1 MTITASAVPP
11 KYSGHVGSDVEKN
24 QMPLAFTVADNAR
37 ICRTPTDAEITVM
50 RPSNKDRS
58 CIGFLQ
64 TVFQDLRF
72 SYKLLTSNPKFTL
85 VAILTLGLGIAVNT
99 TVFSW
104 IDTVL
109 LHPYPGVSDM
119 DRLAL
124 IETVTLS
131 GEHLVATS
139 YVDVRDYRENLKLV
153 SDLAIG
159 RFTPL
164 TLGLEGNADRA
175 WAELVSANYFDVLG
189 VKPILGRS
197 FLPEEGAD
205 KPGAFP
211 VAVISYRM
219 WQNRFHG
226 DRNVLDKEIRL
237 NRHQLTIIGVA
248 PPDFRGSTVG
258 LVYDVWMP
266 ITMAGEM
273 GTGEGTLNYRG
284 CRDLTS
290 TIVRLKPGITLDQ
303 AQAEVSAL
311 TKRLAA
317 EYPDTNRGVDAI
329 VVPVWAGHL
338 GAQGIL
344 LRPLQILMATCVL
357 LLIIVCANVS
367 NLLLSRAVSRQKEF
381 GLRFAF
387 GAGRGRLIRQLLTET
402 FLLAAAGAALGVFLM
417 LWMGRWLNRL
427 LPRVDFPFNLQGG
440 FNFATLG
447 FTLLVMVVVTIAAGL
462 MPTLLSIRGNLS
474 QALNEG
480 GRSGIGG
487 ARTHRLRGL
496 LVGIEVALAMVALIS
511 AGLFL
516 RSFGNASRIEPGFN
530 TRNVSVSQFY
540 LSNAGYT
547 ADEQRS
553 FCRRLR
559 ERLELIPGVVGVTY
573 SDFVPLTSPGTSP
586 EDELVVD
593 GYVPTP
599 NEQML
604 IHRATV
610 PPGYF
615 DFMGIRMLEGRDF
628 TERDDPSAP
637 EVMIVNGK
645 FARHFFGDAP
655 AVGRTVHIYGNPVTI
670 VAEVKDSKYDTPM
683 QAPEPYFYLP
693 FQQWFA
699 PGLNFSVLIRTIAD
713 PMGVIPQ
720 LRREALALNQDAFFH
735 SVRLEDAVLF
745 SLYPQRV
752 AAILL
757 SATATLC
764 LLLAAIGLYS
774 VMSYAISQ
782 RTQEFGVRIA
792 LGASRFRV
800 VQLVTRESVLLTL
813 PGLFLGIA
821 AALVALRL
829 FRSMLVGVTPTD
841 PLTFA
846 GAALFLLCV
855 ATLASYF
862 PARRALRID
871 PIIALRCQ

>member
-1 MTITASAVPP
+1 MPAS
-11 KYSGHVGSDVEKN
+11 
-24 QMPLAFTVADNAR
+24 T
-37 ICRTPTDAEITVM
+37 
-50 RPSNKDRS
+50 KDRS
-58 CIGFLQ
+58 LSRFLQ
-64 TVFQDLRF
+64 SILQDFRF
-72 SYKLLTSNPKFTL
+72 SSKLLAAKPKFTL
-85 VAILTLGLGIAVNT
+85 VAVLTLGLGIAVNA

-109 LHPYPGVSDM
+109 LHPYPGVSDTPG
-119 DRLAL
+119 LAL

-131 GEHLVATS
+131 GEHLVTTS
-139 YVDVRDYRENLKLV
+139 YMDVRDYRENLKLV
-153 SDLAIG
+153 SDIAIG

-175 WAELVSANYFDVLG
+175 WAELVSANYFDVLR

-226 DRNVLDKEIRL
+226 DRSVVGKEIRL
-237 NRHQLTIIGVA
+237 NRHQLTIVGVA
-248 PPDFRGSTVG
+248 PPEFRGSSVG

-266 ITMAGEM
+266 ITMAHEM
-273 GTGEGTLNYRG
+273 GTGPTLDYRG

-290 TIVRLKPGITLDQ
+290 TIVRLKAGVTLDQ

-311 TKRLAA
+311 AKRLAA
-317 EYPDTNRGVDAI
+317 QYPNTNRGVDAI

-344 LRPLQILMATCVL
+344 LRPLEILMAACVL
-357 LLIIVCANVS
+357 LLLIVCANVS

-381 GLRFAF
+381 GLRLAF
-387 GAGRGRLIRQLLTET
+387 GAGRSRLIRQLLTET
-402 FLLAAAGAALGVFLM
+402 LLLAIAGAAFGVLLM
-417 LWMGRWLNRL
+417 VWMGKSLNQL
-427 LPRVDFPFNLQGG
+427 LPRVDFPFDLEGG
-440 FNFATLG
+440 FSVATLG
-447 FTLLVMVVVTIAAGL
+447 FTLLVVLVVTVAAGL
-462 MPTLLSIRGNLS
+462 IPALLSIRGNWS

-480 GRSGIGG
+480 GRGGIGG
-487 ARTHRLRGL
+487 SRTHRLRGL

-540 LSNAGYT
+540 LSNAGYS

-559 ERLELIPGVVGVTY
+559 ERLEMIPGVMGVTY

-586 EDELVVD
+586 EDRLVVD

-615 DFMGIRMLEGRDF
+615 DFMRIRMLEGRDF
-628 TERDDPSAP
+628 TERDEGAAA
-637 EVMIVNGK
+637 EVMIVNET

-655 AVGRTVHIYGNPVTI
+655 AVGRTVHIYGNPITI
-670 VAEVKDSKYDTPM
+670 VAEVKDSKYNTPM
-683 QAPEPYFYLP
+683 QAPEPYFYVP

-699 PGLNFSVLIRTIAD
+699 PGLNFSVLIKTAGD
-713 PMGVIPQ
+713 PMNVIPQ
-720 LRREALALNQDAFFH
+720 LRLEALALNQDAFFH
-735 SVRLEDAVLF
+735 SVRLEDAVVF

-752 AAILL
+752 AAILV
-757 SATATLC
+757 SATASLC
-764 LLLAAIGLYS
+764 LVLAAIGLYS

-792 LGASRFRV
+792 LGASRFKV

-813 PGLFLGIA
+813 PGLVLGITV
-821 AALVALRL
+821 ALVALRF
-829 FRSMLVGVTPTD
+829 FRSMLVGVSPSD
-841 PLTFA
+841 PLTFV
-846 GAALFLLCV
+846 GAALFLIAV
-855 ATLASYF
+855 ALVASYL

-871 PIIALRCQ
+871 PIIALRRP

>member
-1 MTITASAVPP
+1 MPAS
-11 KYSGHVGSDVEKN
+11 
-24 QMPLAFTVADNAR
+24 T
-37 ICRTPTDAEITVM
+37 
-50 RPSNKDRS
+50 KDRS
-58 CIGFLQ
+58 LSGFLQ
-64 TVFQDLRF
+64 SILRDLR
-72 SYKLLTSNPKFTL
+72 SSSKLLAANPKFTL
-85 VAILTLGLGIAVNT
+85 VAVLTLGLGIAVNA

-104 IDTVL
+104 IDSVL
-109 LHPYPGVSDM
+109 LHPYPGVSD
-119 DRLAL
+119 RHGLAL

-131 GEHLVATS
+131 GEHLVTTS

-153 SDLAIG
+153 SDIAIG

-175 WAELVSANYFDVLG
+175 WAELVSANYFDVLR

-226 DRNVLDKEIRL
+226 DRSVVGKEIRL

-248 PPDFRGSTVG
+248 PPEFRGSSVG

-266 ITMAGEM
+266 ITMAHEM
-273 GTGEGTLNYRG
+273 GTGPTLDYRG

-290 TIVRLKPGITLDQ
+290 TIVRLKAGVTLDQ

-311 TKRLAA
+311 AKRLAA
-317 EYPDTNRGVDAI
+317 QYPNTNRGVDAI

-344 LRPLQILMATCVL
+344 LRPLQILMAACVL
-357 LLIIVCANVS
+357 LLVIVCANVS

-381 GLRFAF
+381 GLRLAF
-387 GAGRGRLIRQLLTET
+387 GAGRSRLIRQLLTET
-402 FLLAAAGAALGVFLM
+402 FLLAIAGAAFGVLLM
-417 LWMGRWLNRL
+417 VWMGKSLNQL
-427 LPRVDFPFNLQGG
+427 LPRVDFPFDLEGG
-440 FNFATLG
+440 FSVATLG
-447 FTLLVMVVVTIAAGL
+447 FTLLVVLVVTVAAGL
-462 MPTLLSIRGNLS
+462 IPALLSIRGDLS
-474 QALNEG
+474 QAWNEG

-487 ARTHRLRGL
+487 SRTHRLRGL

-540 LSNAGYT
+540 LSNAGYS

-559 ERLELIPGVVGVTY
+559 ERLEMIPGVMGVTY
-573 SDFVPLTSPGTSP
+573 SDFVPLTSPGRSP
-586 EDELVVD
+586 EDRLVVD
-593 GYVPTP
+593 GYVSTP

-615 DFMGIRMLEGRDF
+615 DFMRIRMLEGRDF
-628 TERDDPSAP
+628 TERDEGAAP
-637 EVMIVNGK
+637 GVMIVNET

-655 AVGRTVHIYGNPVTI
+655 AVGRTVHIYGNPITI
-670 VAEVKDSKYDTPM
+670 VAEVKDSKYNTPM
-683 QAPEPYFYLP
+683 QAPEPYFYVP

-699 PGLNFSVLIRTIAD
+699 PGLNFSVLIKTAGD
-713 PMGVIPQ
+713 PMNVIPQ
-720 LRREALALNQDAFFH
+720 LRLEALALNRDASFH
-735 SVRLEDAVLF
+735 SVRLEDAVVF

-752 AAILL
+752 AAILV
-757 SATATLC
+757 SATASLC
-764 LLLAAIGLYS
+764 LVLAAIGLYS

-792 LGASRFRV
+792 LGASRFKV

-813 PGLFLGIA
+813 PGLVLGIT
-821 AALVALRL
+821 VALLALRF
-829 FRSMLVGVTPTD
+829 FRSMLVGVSPSD
-841 PLTFA
+841 PLTLV
-846 GAALFLLCV
+846 GAALFLIAV
-855 ATLASYF
+855 ALVASYL